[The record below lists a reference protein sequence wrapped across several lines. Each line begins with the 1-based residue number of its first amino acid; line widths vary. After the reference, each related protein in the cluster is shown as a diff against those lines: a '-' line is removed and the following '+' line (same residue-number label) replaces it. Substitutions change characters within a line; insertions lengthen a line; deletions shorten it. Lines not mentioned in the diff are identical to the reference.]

1 MLALLL
7 QLSVP
12 VLLVDSA
19 ALPSELLMLS
29 VTWLPT
35 LAVIVLPLKELTV
48 LVSLAVAELAALDV
62 TCETDWSAAVTSGRD
77 AEKSPA
83 PAAGN
88 AGACSAAEGSAGVAP
103 TSGIVCPPCS

>member
-29 VTWLPT
+29 VTWLPM
-35 LAVIVLPLKELTV
+35 LAVSVLPLKELAV
-48 LVSLAVAELAALDV
+48 LVSLAVAELPALDV
-62 TCETDWSAAVTSGRD
+62 ICETDWSAAVTSWRD
-77 AEKSPA
+77 AESDPA
-83 PAAGN
+83 PAVGN
-88 AGACSAAEGSAGVAP
+88 AGDDSFDAGTLCIASSLAAA
-103 TSGIVCPPCS
+103 CPPCC